1 MEPGLSIN
9 RTAPHPFLSLSHS
22 RYILLLGA
30 GSCAVGKAVCQ
41 AQEGGWLAV
50 TDRRL
55 IRLSRVRLVS
65 LLVVGFRLNQ
75 VSLVS
80 LLGSV
85 C

>member
-1 MEPGLSIN
+1 VFAGVEDGQLIN
-9 RTAPHPFLSLSHS
+9 MALH
-22 RYILLLGA
+22 
-30 GSCAVGKAVCQ
+30 VGKAVCQ